1 MTGPTP
7 STPGGDTP
15 RGGTPTPST
24 PSTPGSSTPG
34 SSTPGSSTPDDAPGG
49 NGTVPTGDPAPGAGS
64 SPDATSSGSGLSPTV
79 SSDPTLGAPEPPL
92 DPHAMAQR
100 MRAALAVR
108 HRPPAH
114 SAQVFA
120 SDLTVGDLVLLDE
133 VGYQPVDLVSGA
145 GSASWNPQM
154 ASSQQGCDA
163 WAWALTAAISS
174 ARSAVDR
181 ELRTRAADGVVAMQ
195 LHLERHPGNLLT
207 CTMLGTAIRAQDPDA
222 SPGRATHTEVPR
234 RGARHGH
241 SSRAAHHG
249 TAGPFN
255 TTLSARDFHLL
266 VRAGYH
272 PAGITVGA
280 AVVGFASRSVAQGM
294 GLSRDNM
301 ELSDQTGALYAA
313 REQAMSRMDAEAKAV
328 DADGVVAVTF
338 SERPSHSM
346 LVHAVEI
353 LVVGTA
359 LRRGDD
365 GHQSLHPALQLSLDD
380 PDPNVFLRG

>member
-7 STPGGDTP
+7 DSSLGPDHGPAAGP
-15 RGGTPTPST
+15 SAGTPATASSQAPST
-24 PSTPGSSTPG
+24 
-34 SSTPGSSTPDDAPGG
+34 
-49 NGTVPTGDPAPGAGS
+49 
-64 SPDATSSGSGLSPTV
+64 
-79 SSDPTLGAPEPPL
+79 DPTAGVPPPGF
-92 DPHAMAQR
+92 DPQAMAKR
-100 MRAALAVR
+100 MQAAVAAR

-154 ASSQQGCDA
+154 ASNQGGSDA
-163 WAWALTAAISS
+163 WAWALTAAITT

-181 ELRTRAADGVVAMQ
+181 ELRARSADGVVAMQ
-195 LHLERHPGNLLT
+195 LHLDRHPGNLLT
-207 CTMLGTAIRAQDPDA
+207 CTMLGTAIRAQDPATA
-222 SPGRATHTEVPR
+222 SARAGHAGVPHQAA
-234 RGARHGH
+234 GHGH
-241 SSRAAHHG
+241 SSRPAHRG
-249 TAGPFN
+249 ATGPFN

-280 AVVGFASRSVAQGM
+280 AVVAFASRSVAQGM
-294 GLSRDNM
+294 GISRDNM

-313 REQAMSRMDAEAKAV
+313 REQAMSRMDAEAKAL

-359 LRRGDD
+359 VRRGKD

-380 PDPNVFLRG
+380 PDPDVFQRG

>member
-1 MTGPTP
+1 MTDPTP
-7 STPGGDTP
+7 DRS
-15 RGGTPTPST
+15 PTPDRPASPT
-24 PSTPGSSTPG
+24 AGAPSPAGTSGT
-34 SSTPGSSTPDDAPGG
+34 APPAAGAPS
-49 NGTVPTGDPAPGAGS
+49 PTG
-64 SPDATSSGSGLSPTV
+64 TLSPTGTPPPAF
-79 SSDPTLGAPEPPL
+79 DPQ
-92 DPHAMAQR
+92 AMAKR
-100 MRAALAVR
+100 MQAAVASR
-108 HRPPAH
+108 HRPPTH

-154 ASSQQGCDA
+154 ASNQGGSDA
-163 WAWALTAAISS
+163 WAWALTAAITS

-181 ELRTRAADGVVAMQ
+181 ELRTRSADGVVAMQ
-195 LHLERHPGNLLT
+195 LQLHRHPGNLLT
-207 CTMLGTAIRAQDPDA
+207 CTMLGTAIRAQSPA
-222 SPGRATHTEVPR
+222 SADATHAAPSR
-234 RGARHGH
+234 QGSRHGH
-241 SSRAAHHG
+241 STRPLHHG
-249 TAGPFN
+249 AAGPFN
-255 TTLSARDFHLL
+255 TTLSVRDFHLL

-294 GLSRDNM
+294 GISRDNM

-313 REQAMSRMDAEAKAV
+313 REQAMSRMDAEAKAL

-353 LVVGTA
+353 LVIGTA
-359 LRRGDD
+359 VRRGDD
-365 GHQSLHPALQLSLDD
+365 GHRSLHPALQLSLND
-380 PDPNVFLRG
+380 PDPDVFQKG